1 MKFLHL
7 VLLAGMSIMPR
18 LLMAQSQTS
27 QTLGKLKA
35 WSINIA
41 NVLFIILLVFGII
54 RVVKAFIEGNPKA
67 VNYLVYLIV
76 GGIVFFAFSALVGD
90 FQGLGGIEK
99 L

>member
-1 MKFLHL
+1 
-7 VLLAGMSIMPR
+7 
-18 LLMAQSQTS
+18 MAQTQTS
-27 QTLGKLKA
+27 NALGKLKG

-67 VNYLVYLIV
+67 INYLIYLII
-76 GGIVFFAFSALVGD
+76 GGIIFFSFSALVGD
-90 FQGLGGIEK
+90 FQGLGGIEN